1 MYSPRVVNSSR
12 RLTNIEINSIAQSAV
27 NQMID
32 IENVFR
38 VVQITHEIY
47 KKSFIRPTQNNTVRV
62 AWHDNPETLDI
73 TP

>member
-1 MYSPRVVNSSR
+1 MYFSR
-12 RLTNIEINSIAQSAV
+12 SIIPSRKLTNVEVNSIAQSAA

-38 VVQITHEIY
+38 IVQRTHEIY
-47 KKSFIRPTQNNTVRV
+47 KQSFIRPTQNTTVRV